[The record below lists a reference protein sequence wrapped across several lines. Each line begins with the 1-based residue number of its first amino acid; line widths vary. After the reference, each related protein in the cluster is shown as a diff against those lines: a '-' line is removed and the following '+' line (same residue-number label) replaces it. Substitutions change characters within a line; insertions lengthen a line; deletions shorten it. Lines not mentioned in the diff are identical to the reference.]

1 MKSGTKDWT
10 AKPTRLCL
18 LLSVKKKKKSNSTLW
33 EPFIY
38 HSTQWRSQDFSLKG
52 AKLINNINLKILINN
67 NNKINKQL
75 QENMNIFHS
84 IKINKQK

>member
-1 MKSGTKDWT
+1 MDSKTSQ
-10 AKPTRLCL
+10 AL
-18 LLSVKKKKKSNSTLW
+18 LVAVSKKKKKKSNSTSW

-52 AKLINNINLKILINN
+52 AKLINNISLKILINN

-75 QENMNIFHS
+75 QENMKIFHS